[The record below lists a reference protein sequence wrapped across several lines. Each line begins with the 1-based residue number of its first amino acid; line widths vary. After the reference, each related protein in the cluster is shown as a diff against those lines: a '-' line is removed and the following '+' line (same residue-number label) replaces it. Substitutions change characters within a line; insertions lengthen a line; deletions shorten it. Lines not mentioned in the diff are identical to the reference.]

1 MAARDGRIARIEALL
16 AANGAPDP
24 NDAEDRLAMDE
35 HFDFYR
41 ESLAGLPED
50 ERILAPAAYA
60 GRVGMIPAPLAREI
74 EGGLLSKDP
83 AAQVNAAKRFAFV
96 EKQLPKP
103 CFEGVFTHVPCAR
116 ARELTRYD
124 RMGVEPERAVELTD
138 RLFRPGEDQG
148 EVRTR
153 PYKPGE
159 DGGEVRTLPYK
170 PGEDDARAVL
180 LSARAPAGRGAA
192 DGRSE
197 GEEGEAPET
206 IVGAGGNETLSEEPG
221 SDRLDEPVTGSGRP
235 RERPGEQARSDAG
248 HSLGDLT
255 RDKLFDVIR
264 ERLRDREGG
273 FVDDPGDHGGPTN
286 KGMSQEFYDQIADT
300 PRYADF
306 LEETKDLTDE
316 QITQIYRNEFFNQPK
331 LDRLMEVEGLL
342 EESPQLFEQTF
353 DAVVHHGADTGAQLL
368 QVALDDVVGSD
379 LTENGSA
386 SDSKASASADPK
398 STGTRLE
405 SYDGNIGP
413 ETRGAVEQAVSE
425 GLAAAVNDRMV
436 ELRIEYMK
444 EQPNFARYQDDWL
457 ERAGSFRSRDYI
469 APKFD

>member
-24 NDAEDRLAMDE
+24 NDAEDRLAVDE
-35 HFDFYR
+35 HFAFYR

-103 CFEGVFTHVPCAR
+103 CSEGVFTHVPCAR

-124 RMGVEPERAVELTD
+124 RMGVEPERAVELTGCSVPAKIKA
-138 RLFRPGEDQG
+138 RFVPG
-148 EVRTR
+148 RTSPAR
-153 PYKPGE
+153 TGARFGPCRTSPARMTRARCCFPPGPGRAR
-159 DGGEVRTLPYK
+159 GGGRKERRRR
-170 PGEDDARAVL
+170 GR
-180 LSARAPAGRGAA
+180 SAR
-192 DGRSE
+192 DHCWS
-197 GEEGEAPET
+197 
-206 IVGAGGNETLSEEPG
+206 GGNETLSEEPG

-306 LEETKDLTDE
+306 PEETKDLTDE